1 LKQAIGGYI
10 PVYCYTEMNQMGEST
25 TVKVSKETV
34 RRLAALQ
41 RSLGT
46 GSMDETIDAL
56 VRRRRKEVLDAIAGT
71 DRERGRTFKEE
82 DRLEDSG

>member
-1 LKQAIGGYI
+1 L
-10 PVYCYTEMNQMGEST
+10 VEST

-41 RSLGT
+41 RSLHT
-46 GSMDETIDAL
+46 SSMDETIEAL
-56 VRRRRKEVLDAIAGT
+56 VRRRRREALEAIAGT
-71 DRERGRTFKEE
+71 DRRAARRFRES